1 MLITGHQGGPH
12 PLIFFLFVL
21 GCRGCGLSLILAGGG
36 YSVVVVH
43 GVLTVVLLLIQSI
56 GSTVLAQQ
64 LWLVGS
70 VAPWH
75 VGSSWTRDQTHVPCI
90 GR

>member
-36 YSVVVVH
+36 SHCGASLDTEHRLYSAGSAVVAC
-43 GVLTVVLLLIQSI
+43 GLSCPMACGIFLDQ
-56 GSTVLAQQ
+56 GSN
-64 LWLVGS
+64 
-70 VAPWH
+70 
-75 VGSSWTRDQTHVPCI
+75 PCPLHWQVNS
-90 GR
+90 